1 MQAKTKKP
9 KSKKESARYKS
20 NRQKSIST
28 NDKDTEK
35 ELKETTPFSI
45 ALNVSLEKSNQT
57 CVIKFLGQ
65 RRDRRRH

>member
-35 ELKETTPFSI
+35 ELKE
-45 ALNVSLEKSNQT
+45 ET